1 MLGGAGR
8 SRAIQ
13 TQTGQT
19 KPLENRAP
27 ALKFPPTNLLVA
39 RLLIAIPVR
48 LANSMRLVLE
58 KSYFSI
64 GHHGRKVGIGCSVRY
79 STNPK
84 LPEPIYI
91 QKTTEGTVDML
102 ALTLTQIMQVLQ
114 QGFGN
119 ASGGHCECGRQRPTS
134 AHITLPSTGVCSR
147 CTISLMASDALPN
160 IPETRQTME
169 MVFDMVLAT
178 STPVI
183 FQKCYD
189 SIGPEGTLLEQQ
201 SLEITCLNAM
211 GVKPGLAGKRL
222 GQLCVAVHMQRFS
235 KDGNKRKAVGIR
247 GNNLSREQASETDL
261 SSYKPSCRRVTLYR
275 SVVGRQDFD
284 ITVAVAVDT
293 CYRLRQ
299 YGLCV
304 CVGADDAAEYVK
316 LAIPS
321 TGVCWRCSLRQFL
334 NAS

>member
-1 MLGGAGR
+1 MSKFVGGAGR
-8 SRAIQ
+8 SRGDPNTNWPDETLGKPSPC
-13 TQTGQT
+13 TQV
-19 KPLENRAP
+19 
-27 ALKFPPTNLLVA
+27 PPTNLLIA

-58 KSYFSI
+58 KSYVNI
-64 GHHGRKVGIGCSVRY
+64 GHHSRKVGIECSVRY

-91 QKTTEGTVDML
+91 QKTTDGTVIML

-114 QGFGN
+114 WGFGN
-119 ASGGHCECGRQRPTS
+119 ASGGHCECGGQRPSS
-134 AHITLPSTGVCSR
+134 AEIKLPSTGVCSR
-147 CTISLMASDALPN
+147 CTISLMASDALPK
-160 IPETRQTME
+160 IPETRQTLE
-169 MVFDMVLAT
+169 RVFDMVLAT

-183 FQKCYD
+183 FQTCYD
-189 SIGPEGTLLEQQ
+189 AIGPAGTLLEQQ
-201 SLEITCLNAM
+201 SLEITCLNTM
-211 GVKPGLAGKRL
+211 GVKPGLADKRL

-247 GNNLSREQASETDL
+247 SINLSRKNL
-261 SSYKPSCRRVTLYR
+261 SSRGITLSR
-275 SVVGRQDFD
+275 SVVGRHDFD
-284 ITVAVAVDT
+284 TTVAVAVNT

-304 CVGADDAAEYVK
+304 CVGADDAAKYCK

-321 TGVCWRCSLRQFL
+321 TGLCWRCSLRQFL